1 MKQRNEIRKALQ
13 APPRTLI
20 QLMFQKKSI
29 HQKLCNSKLKTLHLQ
44 FVNQKSQ
51 IKKWLF
57 MFRTLK
63 VFFVTNETM
72 IFLFTSLSCH
82 RTPIKQ
88 EVEKEKRGNK

>member
-13 APPRTLI
+13 SPPRTLI

-29 HQKLCNSKLKTLHLQ
+29 QQKLCNSKLKTLHLQ